1 MQTVGNNS
9 GNLSFDYHIT
19 SNDRFHEVSSDE
31 GMIRSVIKFADPFI
45 CRAHKEIIVQEDEPH
60 FFYYV
65 EKGRVEVSYTE
76 QDTRIVVAL
85 IGKGSFFG
93 EVGFF
98 DNTSRVRDIRAIE
111 DSIIRRFS
119 AETLSR
125 IEEENPSL
133 YGRLLTLVIENV
145 CAKFRRVLEDRTPLT
160 AYGASLS
167 DDQRSFS
174 VPKPLPEEFFRSK
187 EWCRIN
193 RIIEDFKSKLYQL
206 SYNLQQDSSP
216 GLPDT
221 LLEKG
226 YRVLE
231 EFNNH
236 LQGFQNIPRNTE
248 TEDLMWGY
256 IFKEIF
262 PYFMRS
268 RFAERAYFKPLGY
281 AGDYLMMEMIY
292 RNKPAG
298 DGKLGQLVDSWCLNT
313 AAAKS
318 VRGRRRLLTRE
329 LASLSRPILRRG
341 QPVRIMNLACG
352 SNRELFDFLEGC
364 ECSELIE
371 ALCVDIDTE
380 ALKYTRNKI
389 DPRNHGATIR
399 LMNENIIKWAI
410 GRSRHDFRSQDII
423 YSAGLTDY
431 LEDRLLAAFINMC
444 YKHLKPGGVLVIGN
458 FAPHNPERMFLDHLI
473 HWRLIYRD
481 KMAIRDALINSPFG
495 DQIEVFA
502 EEQGINLFVK
512 AVKGK

>member
-1 MQTVGNNS
+1 MQTARNNS
-9 GNLSFDYHIT
+9 EMLSFEFHVT
-19 SNDRFHEVSSDE
+19 SDDGFHRVSSDE
-31 GMIRSVIKFADPFI
+31 AITRAVIKFADPFV
-45 CRAHKEIIVQEDEPH
+45 CRANKDILVQDSEPRY
-60 FFYYV
+60 FYYV
-65 EKGRVEVSYTE
+65 EKGGVEVSYTE
-76 QDTRIVVAL
+76 QKTKIVVAL
-85 IGKGSFFG
+85 IGAGSFFG

-125 IEEENPSL
+125 IEEESPSL
-133 YGRLLTLVIENV
+133 YGRLLTLIIENV

-167 DDQRSFS
+167 DDQRSFG
-174 VPKPLPEEFFRSK
+174 VPKPLPEEFFRSE
-187 EWCRIN
+187 EWRTVNQIV
-193 RIIEDFKSKLYQL
+193 EEFKSQLYQL
-206 SYNLQQDSSP
+206 SYSLQQDP
-216 GLPDT
+216 NPEPTET
-221 LLEKG
+221 LLEQG
-226 YRVLE
+226 YRVLG
-231 EFNNH
+231 EFNDH
-236 LQGFQNIPRNTE
+236 LQGFQNIPRDAE

-262 PYFMRS
+262 PFFMRS

-292 RNKPAG
+292 RNIPAG

-313 AAAKS
+313 TAAKS
-318 VRGRRRLLTRE
+318 VRGRRRLLSQE
-329 LASLSRPILRRG
+329 LASLSRPFLARG
-341 QPVRIMNLACG
+341 QPVCIMNLACG

-364 ECSELIE
+364 SRSELVE
-371 ALCVDIDTE
+371 ALCVDIDPE

-389 DPRNHGATIR
+389 DPLNHSATIR
-399 LMNENIIKWAI
+399 LMNENIIKWAM

-431 LEDRLLAAFINMC
+431 LEDRLLAAFIKVC
-444 YKHLKPGGVLVIGN
+444 YKQLKPGGVLVIGN
-458 FAPHNPERMFLDHLI
+458 FAPHNSERMFLDHLI

-481 KMAIRDALINSPFG
+481 KRAIRNAFVNSPFG
-495 DQIEVFA
+495 EQIEIFA

>member
-1 MQTVGNNS
+1 MQRVRNNPEM
-9 GNLSFDYHIT
+9 LSLEFHVT
-19 SNDRFHEVSSDE
+19 SDDGFHKISSDSDI
-31 GMIRSVIKFADPFI
+31 IRAAIKFADPFI
-45 CRAHKEIIVQEDEPH
+45 CRAKQDIIVQEDEPRD
-60 FFYYV
+60 FYYV

-76 QDTRIVVAL
+76 QETKIVVAL
-85 IGKGSFFG
+85 IGTGNFFG

-98 DNTSRVRDIRAIE
+98 DHTSRVRDIRAIE

-125 IEEENPSL
+125 IEEESPSL
-133 YGRLLTLVIENV
+133 YGRFLTRIIENV
-145 CAKFRRVLEDRTPLT
+145 CAKFRRVLDDRTPLT

-167 DDQRSFS
+167 DDQRSFG
-174 VPKPLPEEFFRSK
+174 VPKLLPEEFFRSE
-187 EWCRIN
+187 EWRRVN
-193 RIIEDFKSKLYQL
+193 QIIEEFKSQLYQL
-206 SYNLQQDSSP
+206 SYVLQQDSNSEP
-216 GLPDT
+216 TET
-221 LLEKG
+221 LLEQG
-226 YRVLE
+226 YRVLG

-236 LQGFQNIPRNTE
+236 LQDFQNIPCNTE

-292 RNKPAG
+292 RNIPAG

-313 AAAKS
+313 TAARS

-329 LASLSRPILRRG
+329 LASLSGPILSCG

-364 ECSELIE
+364 DRSELVE
-371 ALCVDIDTE
+371 AICVDIDAE
-380 ALKYTRNKI
+380 ALKYTRNEI
-389 DPRNHGATIR
+389 DPQNHGATIR
-399 LMNENIIKWAI
+399 LMNENIIKWAS

-431 LEDRLLAAFINMC
+431 LDDPLLAAFIKIC
-444 YKHLKPGGVLVIGN
+444 YKQLKPGGVLVIGN

-481 KMAIRDALINSPFG
+481 KRAIRDAFINSPFG
-495 DQIEVFA
+495 DQIEIFA

>member
-1 MQTVGNNS
+1 M
-9 GNLSFDYHIT
+9 LSFEYHVT
-19 SNDRFHEVSSDE
+19 SDDGFHKVSSDAA
-31 GMIRSVIKFADPFI
+31 IIKAVIKFADPFI
-45 CRAHKEIIVQEDEPH
+45 CRANKDILVQESESRY
-60 FFYYV
+60 FYYV
-65 EKGRVEVSYTE
+65 EKGSVEASYTE
-76 QDTRIVVAL
+76 QKTKIVVAL
-85 IGKGSFFG
+85 IGAGSFFG

-119 AETLSR
+119 AKTLSR
-125 IEEENPSL
+125 IEKESPSL
-133 YGRLLTLVIENV
+133 YGRLLTLIVENV

-174 VPKPLPEEFFRSK
+174 VPKLLPEKFFRS
-187 EWCRIN
+187 EEGRTVN
-193 RIIEDFKSKLYQL
+193 QIIEEFKSQLYQL
-206 SYNLQQDSSP
+206 SYSLQQDP
-216 GLPDT
+216 NPEPTET
-221 LLEKG
+221 LLEQG
-226 YRVLE
+226 YRVLG

-236 LQGFQNIPRNTE
+236 LQSFQNVPHDTE

-262 PYFMRS
+262 PFFMRS

-292 RNKPAG
+292 GNRPEG
-298 DGKLGQLVDSWCLNT
+298 DGKLGRLVDSWCLNT
-313 AAAKS
+313 TAAKS
-318 VRGRRRLLTRE
+318 VRGRRRLLSRE
-329 LASLSRPILRRG
+329 LASLSRPLLARG
-341 QPVRIMNLACG
+341 QPVRIMNLACV

-364 ECSELIE
+364 DRSELVE

-399 LMNENIIKWAI
+399 LMNENIIKWAR
-410 GRSRHDFRSQDII
+410 GRSRHDFRGQDII

-431 LEDRLLAAFINMC
+431 LDDRLLAVFIRTC
-444 YKHLKPGGVLVIGN
+444 YKQLKPGGVLVIGN

-481 KMAIRDALINSPFG
+481 KRAIRNAFVNSPFG
-495 DQIEVFA
+495 DQIEILA